1 MFSRKKN
8 GVIEMAD
15 LRADQRPISRRTS
28 GAPRTV
34 FNVLTGLDED
44 LRTGQGKTFVPIP
57 SGLSQLDHV
66 LGGGIRAGDLVLI
79 GGSPGV
85 GKTIVT
91 LQMARNMA
99 LAGHTSIFACYEHEE
114 SALLGRLLALELGE
128 MPSSGEYDENID
140 LMRTGLQD
148 IASGSSRSLADV
160 LQGEGNIARA
170 YDHVESYGNRM
181 WLVRASGEHTTIEKL
196 EEMVRDRLRENPDGN
211 VVLFVDY
218 LQKVAVHPEP
228 PVEAEKITQVTEALK
243 DIALALKIPIVC
255 VVAADKEG
263 LQSRRLRL
271 HHLRGSSALMYEC
284 DVAIILNDK
293 FNTVSK
299 VHLAYDPVRA
309 ETFKDWVVFTVEK
322 NRGGPNLLD
331 LEFRKDFLHFRF
343 DPEGGLVQE
352 KLVDERIYS
361 E

>member
-1 MFSRKKN
+1 MKTQTKP
-8 GVIEMAD
+8 GG
-15 LRADQRPISRRTS
+15 RRGS

-34 FNVLTGLDED
+34 FNVLSGLDQE
-44 LRTGQGKTFVPIP
+44 LRAGEGKTFVPTP
-57 SGLSQLDHV
+57 TGLGQLDHV
-66 LGGGIRAGDLVLI
+66 LGGGVRAGDLVLI

-85 GKTIVT
+85 GKTIVS
-91 LQMARNMA
+91 LQMARNIA
-99 LAGHTSIFACYEHEE
+99 LSGATSIYACYEHEE

-128 MPSSGEYDENID
+128 VPGNTEYDDNLEE
-140 LMRTGLQD
+140 MRLGLQE
-148 IASGSSRSLADV
+148 IASGGTRSLEDV
-160 LQGEGNIARA
+160 LQGEGLVGRA
-170 YDHVESYGNRM
+170 YEHIESYGHRM
-181 WLVRASGEHTTIEKL
+181 WLVRASGAHTTVDQL
-196 EEMVRDRLRENPDGN
+196 EAMVKERLAQDPGADI
-211 VVLFVDY
+211 VLFVDY
-218 LQKVAVHPEP
+218 LQKVAMHPEP
-228 PVEAEKITQVTEALK
+228 PVEAEKITQVTEQLK
-243 DIALALKIPIVC
+243 DMALTYKIPIIC

-284 DVAIILNDK
+284 DVALILNDK

-343 DPEGGLVQE
+343 DPEGNLVQE
-352 KLVDERIYS
+352 KLIDERIYS

>member
-1 MFSRKKN
+1 VFS
-8 GVIEMAD
+8 V
-15 LRADQRPISRRTS
+15 LS
-28 GAPRTV
+28 G
-34 FNVLTGLDED
+34 LEDE
-44 LRTGQGKTFVPIP
+44 LHTGQGKTFLPTP
-57 SGLSQLDHV
+57 TGLSQLDHV
-66 LGGGIRAGDLVLI
+66 LGGGVRAGDLVLI

-85 GKTIVT
+85 GKTIVS
-91 LQMARNMA
+91 LQMARNIA
-99 LAGHTSIFACYEHEE
+99 LAGGTAIYACYEHEE

-128 MPSSGEYDENID
+128 IPGSGDFDDD
-140 LMRTGLQD
+140 LAEMRLGLQE
-148 IASGSSRSLADV
+148 IAAGSSRGLKDV
-160 LQGEGNIARA
+160 LQGEGLVGRA
-170 YDHVESYGNRM
+170 YEHIESYGSRL
-181 WLVRASGEHTTIEKL
+181 WLVRASGAHTTVEALEK
-196 EEMVRDRLRENPDGN
+196 MVKDRMDEDPDAD

-218 LQKVAVHPEP
+218 LQKVSMHPEP
-228 PVEAEKITQVTEALK
+228 PVEAEKITQVTEQLK
-243 DIALALKIPIVC
+243 DIALTLKIPIVC